1 MKLAIMQPYFMPYIG
16 YWQLINAVDEFVL
29 YDDVNYIKKG
39 WINRNRLL
47 ENNAPAYFNINLQGA
62 SQNKH
67 INELKIM
74 QDERTEKGML
84 RRISTC
90 YKKAPYYGEIYPIIE
105 KIVGFQSTDLV
116 TYLMH
121 SILCI
126 CEYLEIHTQII
137 KSADIEKNNSLKGQD
152 KILEICKKLGADVY
166 YNPIGGTE
174 LYDKEQFRKAGM
186 ELFFIKSDNIVYD
199 QLDGEFVPWLSIIDV
214 LMFNEK
220 KVVQEYL
227 EKYTLV

>member
-16 YWQLINAVDEFVL
+16 YWQLINAVDVFVL

-47 ENNAPAYFNINLQGA
+47 ENNASAYFNINLQGA

-67 INELKIM
+67 INELERM
-74 QDERTEKGML
+74 QDERVEKGML
-84 RRISTC
+84 KRISTC
-90 YKKAPYYGEIYPIIE
+90 YRKAPYYNEIYPIIE

-137 KSADIEKNNSLKGQD
+137 KSSDIEKNNSLKGQD

-174 LYDKEQFRKAGM
+174 LYDKEQFRKVGM
-186 ELFFIKSDNIVYD
+186 ELFFIKSDNIVYE

-220 KVVQEYL
+220 KLVQEYL